1 MDLILP
7 LKRKWFE
14 QIKSESKPF
23 EYRLN
28 NAYWQK
34 RLIGKTYRNVIF
46 TLGYPKRDDHARRIV
61 KPWAG
66 YEMQTVISE
75 EWDNIPQDCFAIRVL
90 Y

>member
-14 QIKSESKPF
+14 QIKAGIKPF
-23 EYRLN
+23 EFRLN
-28 NAYWQK
+28 NEYWQK
-34 RLIGKTYRNVIF
+34 RLIGKTYDKVIF
-46 TLGYPKRDDHARRIV
+46 TLGYPKRDDSERRIV

-75 EWDNIPQDCFAIRVL
+75 EWDNEPKDCFAIRIT
-90 Y
+90 

>member
-14 QIKSESKPF
+14 QIKAGIKPF
-23 EYRLN
+23 EFRLN
-28 NAYWQK
+28 NEYWQK
-34 RLIGKTYRNVIF
+34 RLIGKAYDKVIF
-46 TLGYPKRDDHARRIV
+46 TLGYPKRDDSERRIV

-75 EWDNIPQDCFAIRVL
+75 EWDNEPKDCFAIRIT
-90 Y
+90 